1 MTRPDLCRCQLQRVH
16 IHHGLGREDLFPGH
30 LSDVKTRSDFARL
43 FVREP
48 NENVGVL
55 ARFTLYRLV
64 QGWQQRRTAPIVDDS
79 VTFGNA
85 IEVRSYND
93 GLVGAAR

>member
-1 MTRPDLCRCQLQRVH
+1 MTRPDLGRRQPQRVH
-16 IHHGLGREDLFPGH
+16 IHHGLGREDLFLGH
-30 LSDVKTRSDFARL
+30 LSDIKTRSDFADL

-55 ARFTLYRLV
+55 ARFTLYRFV
-64 QGWQQRRTAPIVDDS
+64 QGWQQRRTAPVVDDT

-85 IEVRSYND
+85 IEVRTYND
-93 GLVGAAR
+93 DLVGAAR